1 MHRRVLAVTAL
12 VAVTFLSAC
21 ASLPFGGKSND
32 ERKAECDRVAAQ
44 AIQTSSAEE
53 AKNLAARAS
62 ECYAALQG

>member
-1 MHRRVLAVTAL
+1 MRRHMPAVTAFL
-12 VAVTFLSAC
+12 AVTFLAGC

-32 ERKAECDRVAAQ
+32 ERKAGCDRIAAQ

-62 ECYAALQG
+62 ECYAGLQG